1 MTRKTVL
8 FDLDGTLT
16 DPGLGITNAILY
28 AFREMGL
35 PQVPREEL
43 YPYIGPPLVWSFQ
56 TFAKMALADA
66 KRAADHYR
74 DYYQAAGKLENQVY
88 PGIPEA
94 LQALRRRGCRTLVAT
109 SKPEP
114 TAIEILEF
122 FHLAPYFDGIAGS
135 CSEGTVRLT
144 KGEVLAYA
152 LDRYAVEPAAAVMV
166 GDRLYDVAG
175 AKEHGLPC
183 IGVLYGYGS
192 REELLKA
199 GAAALAETPKEII
212 RCVEA
217 L

>member
-35 PQVPREEL
+35 PQVPRKDL
-43 YPYIGPPLVWSFQ
+43 YSYIGPPLVWSFQ
-56 TFAKMALADA
+56 SFAKMTLEDA
-66 KRAADHYR
+66 KRATDLFR
-74 DYYQAAGKLENQVY
+74 DYYQASGKLENQVY
-88 PGIPEA
+88 PGIPET

-109 SKPEP
+109 SKSEP

-122 FHLAPYFDGIAGS
+122 FHLAPYFDGVAGS
-135 CSEGTVRLT
+135 SPEGKVRLT

-152 LDRYAVEPAAAVMV
+152 LAQYAVDPNAAVMV
-166 GDRLYDVAG
+166 GDRQYDVAG
-175 AKEHGLPC
+175 AEEHSLPC

-192 REELLKA
+192 REELLEA
-199 GAAALAETPKEII
+199 GAAALAETPEEII